1 VTQPDSGVDD
11 DSRRGS
17 SGPAAAGVTDGLLG
31 PSVVPSPVTRQ
42 ATAEEAT
49 PEGAAPAAPGPGPAR
64 SDAPRPRHL
73 GTAAPPAGPSESG
86 QSDDAPRVIDL
97 RTSAEPALT
106 RRSARARER
115 SHGPAPETAESLTAD
130 RLLHRAAAAPEKGW
144 RRALFRASGGSIKPG
159 ESPEVLRRRTLEAR
173 VARRLR
179 GPARFVP
186 VLTRKGGTGKTTITT
201 LLGMT
206 MATLR
211 DDRVIAVDAN
221 PDRGTLAE
229 RVEGR
234 TPHTVRHVVQQAD
247 AVSTFAAM
255 SELVTRDSSR
265 LDILASDTDPATA
278 EAFGEDDYRIVADV
292 VARHYSIVLT
302 DCGTGMV
309 HSVMRGTL
317 DLADELV
324 LVSGASVDEAR
335 LASETLTWLEA
346 RGYGH
351 LVRTA
356 VVALNTATPSTT
368 QLDVRELRKHFESRC
383 RVVTQIPYDGH
394 LAEGAAI
401 DLDRLQPETRDA
413 ALELAANVV
422 DGLGQGR
429 D

>member
-1 VTQPDSGVDD
+1 MSEP
-11 DSRRGS
+11 
-17 SGPAAAGVTDGLLG
+17 
-31 PSVVPSPVTRQ
+31 
-42 ATAEEAT
+42 
-49 PEGAAPAAPGPGPAR
+49 
-64 SDAPRPRHL
+64 
-73 GTAAPPAGPSESG
+73 ESG
-86 QSDDAPRVIDL
+86 AQQDETPRVIDL
-97 RTSAEPALT
+97 RTASEQPVLT
-106 RRSARARER
+106 RRSARAARER
-115 SHGPAPETAESLTAD
+115 SAHGAAPEAAESLTAE
-130 RLLHRAAAAPEKGW
+130 RLLHRQPPAPEKGW
-144 RRALFRASGGSIKPG
+144 RRALFRASGGSIRPG
-159 ESPEVLRRRTLEAR
+159 ESPEVLRQRSLEAR
-173 VARRLR
+173 VARRLL
-179 GPARFVP
+179 GPTRFVP
-186 VLTRKGGTGKTTITT
+186 VLTRKGGTGKTTVTT

-229 RVEGR
+229 RVPGR
-234 TPHTVRHVVQQAD
+234 TPHTVRHVVQEA
-247 AVSTFAAM
+247 ANITTFAAM
-255 SELVTRDSSR
+255 SQLVTRDASR

-278 EAFGEDDYRIVADV
+278 EVFGEEDYRQVAEV
-292 VARHYSIVLT
+292 VARHYSIALT

-383 RVVTQIPYDGH
+383 RVVTQIPYDVH
-394 LAEGAAI
+394 LAEGAEI
-401 DLDRLQPETRDA
+401 DLSRLQPETRDA
-413 ALELAANVV
+413 TLELAANVV

-429 D
+429 E

>member
-1 VTQPDSGVDD
+1 VVPKTEADVTQPE
-11 DSRRGS
+11 S
-17 SGPAAAGVTDGLLG
+17 STVGGG
-31 PSVVPSPVTRQ
+31 PSTGSTP
-42 ATAEEAT
+42 ATT
-49 PEGAAPAAPGPGPAR
+49 PP
-64 SDAPRPRHL
+64 PRHL
-73 GTAAPPAGPSESG
+73 GGAEPTSG
-86 QSDDAPRVIDL
+86 SGGQDDPPRVIDL
-97 RTSAEPALT
+97 RTAAEPALT
-106 RRSARARER
+106 RRSARARQR
-115 SHGPAPETAESLTAD
+115 GSGPAPETAESLTAD
-130 RLLHRAAAAPEKGW
+130 RLLHRGNPAPQKGW
-144 RRALFRASGGSIKPG
+144 RRALFRASGGSIRPG
-159 ESPEVLRRRTLEAR
+159 ESPEVLARRAVEAR

-179 GPARFVP
+179 GPTRFVP
-186 VLTRKGGTGKTTITT
+186 VLTRKGGTGKTTVTT

-229 RVEGR
+229 RVPGR

-247 AVSTFAAM
+247 HISTFASM
-255 SELVTRDSSR
+255 SELVTRDPSR

-278 EAFGEDDYRIVADV
+278 EAFGEDDYRRVADV

-356 VVALNTATPSTT
+356 VVALNTATPSATR
-368 QLDVRELRKHFESRC
+368 LDVKELRKHFESRC

-394 LAEGAAI
+394 LAEGAEI
-401 DLDRLQPETRDA
+401 SLDLLQPETRDA

-422 DGLGQGR
+422 DGLGPGR

>member
-1 VTQPDSGVDD
+1 VTQPDTG
-11 DSRRGS
+11 GETS
-17 SGPAAAGVTDGLLG
+17 SG
-31 PSVVPSPVTRQ
+31 
-42 ATAEEAT
+42 
-49 PEGAAPAAPGPGPAR
+49 
-64 SDAPRPRHL
+64 
-73 GTAAPPAGPSESG
+73 SES
-86 QSDDAPRVIDL
+86 QEPAQVIDL
-97 RTSAEPALT
+97 RTPPEAAIT

-115 SHGPAPETAESLTAD
+115 AHATRPETAESLTPE
-130 RLLHRAAAAPEKGW
+130 RLLRRHAMPPERGW
-144 RRALFRASGGSIKPG
+144 RRALFQATGGAIKPG
-159 ESPEVLRRRTLEAR
+159 ESPAVLARRSLEAR

-186 VLTRKGGTGKTTITT
+186 VLTRKGGTGKTTVTV

-229 RVEGR
+229 RVPGR
-234 TPHTVRHVVQQAD
+234 TPHTVRHVLQQAD
-247 AVSTFAAM
+247 AITTFAAM
-255 SELVTRDSSR
+255 SELVTRDASR
-265 LDILASDTDPATA
+265 LDVLASDTDPATA
-278 EAFGEDDYRIVADV
+278 EAFGEQDYRTVAEV
-292 VARHYSIVLT
+292 VARHYSVVLT

-324 LVSGASVDEAR
+324 LVSGSSVDEAR

-346 RGYGH
+346 RGYEH

-356 VVALNTATPSTT
+356 VVAINTATTSATR
-368 QLDVRELRKHFESRC
+368 LDVQELRTHFQSRC
-383 RVVTQIPYDGH
+383 RVVTQIPYDPH
-394 LAEGAAI
+394 LAEGAEI
-401 DLDRLQPETRDA
+401 VLDRLQPATRDA

>member
-1 VTQPDSGVDD
+1 VTQPETGE
-11 DSRRGS
+11 R
-17 SGPAAAGVTDGLLG
+17 
-31 PSVVPSPVTRQ
+31 
-42 ATAEEAT
+42 
-49 PEGAAPAAPGPGPAR
+49 PEGQDQEQER
-64 SDAPRPRHL
+64 
-73 GTAAPPAGPSESG
+73 
-86 QSDDAPRVIDL
+86 QVIDL
-97 RTSAEPALT
+97 RTPAEPVLT

-115 SHGPAPETAESLTAD
+115 SHATGAVPETAESLTAD
-130 RLLHRAAAAPEKGW
+130 RLLHRGAEAPEKGW
-144 RRALFRASGGSIKPG
+144 RRALYRATGGTVRAG
-159 ESPEVLRRRTLEAR
+159 ESPEVLRRRWLEAR
-173 VARRLR
+173 VSSRLR

-186 VLTRKGGTGKTTITT
+186 VLTRKGGTGKTTVTT

-229 RVEGR
+229 RVPGR

-247 AVSTFAAM
+247 HIATFAAM
-255 SELVTRDSSR
+255 SELVTRDASR

-278 EAFGEDDYRIVADV
+278 EAFGEDDYRVVAEV

-356 VVALNTATPSTT
+356 VVALNTATPSAT
-368 QLDVRELRKHFESRC
+368 QLDVKELRKHFESRC
-383 RVVTQIPYDGH
+383 RVVTQIPYDAH
-394 LAEGAAI
+394 LAEGAEI
-401 DLDRLQPETRDA
+401 SLDRLEPETRQA

-422 DGLGQGR
+422 DGLGPGR

>member
-1 VTQPDSGVDD
+1 VTKTGPD
-11 DSRRGS
+11 
-17 SGPAAAGVTDGLLG
+17 DG
-31 PSVVPSPVTRQ
+31 
-42 ATAEEAT
+42 
-49 PEGAAPAAPGPGPAR
+49 
-64 SDAPRPRHL
+64 RPRHL
-73 GTAAPPAGPSESG
+73 VSAEPASG
-86 QSDDAPRVIDL
+86 SGDERDEQPGVIDL
-97 RTSAEPALT
+97 RTAPEPALT

-115 SHGPAPETAESLTAD
+115 SSGRLPETAESLTAD
-130 RLLHRAAAAPEKGW
+130 RLLHRTDEGPETGW
-144 RRALFRASGGSIKPG
+144 RRALFRATGGTIRPG
-159 ESPEVLRRRTLEAR
+159 EAPEVLRRRALEAR

-179 GPARFVP
+179 GDARFVP
-186 VLTRKGGTGKTTITT
+186 VLTRKGGTGKTTVTT

-211 DDRVIAVDAN
+211 DDRVVALDAN

-229 RVEGR
+229 RLPGR
-234 TPHTVRHVVQQAD
+234 SAHTVRHVVQQAETIT
-247 AVSTFAAM
+247 TFAAM
-255 SELVTRDSSR
+255 SGLVTRDASR
-265 LDILASDTDPATA
+265 LDVLASDTDPATA
-278 EAFGEDDYRIVADV
+278 EVFGEQDYRTVADV
-292 VARHYSIVLT
+292 LARHYSIVLT

-324 LVSGASVDEAR
+324 LVSGSSVDQAR

-346 RGYGH
+346 HGYGD

-368 QLDVRELRKHFESRC
+368 RLDVLELRKHFESRC
-383 RVVTQIPYDGH
+383 RVVTQLPYDPH
-394 LAEGAAI
+394 LAEGAEI
-401 DLDRLQPETRDA
+401 DLARLQPRTRDA

>member
-1 VTQPDSGVDD
+1 MTHPETTADDADSSSPQRPTTAADDGLTVTPVAPDS
-11 DSRRGS
+11 SRPRQSPG
-17 SGPAAAGVTDGLLG
+17 SGPT
-31 PSVVPSPVTRQ
+31 S
-42 ATAEEAT
+42 EEAD
-49 PEGAAPAAPGPGPAR
+49 PGE
-64 SDAPRPRHL
+64 RPH
-73 GTAAPPAGPSESG
+73 
-86 QSDDAPRVIDL
+86 VIDL
-97 RTSAEPALT
+97 RTPAEPTLT

-115 SHGPAPETAESLTAD
+115 AKHAGPPPETAESLTAD
-130 RLLHRAAAAPEKGW
+130 RLLRRPAPSPEKGW
-144 RRALFRASGGSIKPG
+144 RRAVFRASGGSIRPG
-159 ESPEVLRRRTLEAR
+159 ESNEVLQRRGLEAR

-186 VLTRKGGTGKTTITT
+186 VLTRKGGTGKTTVTT

-229 RVEGR
+229 RVPGR

-247 AVSTFAAM
+247 QIETFAAM
-255 SELVTRDSSR
+255 SELVTRDASR

-278 EAFGEDDYRIVADV
+278 EAFGEEDYRTVAGV

-351 LVRTA
+351 LVRSA
-356 VVALNTATPSTT
+356 VVALNTATPSAS
-368 QLDVRELRKHFESRC
+368 QLDVKELRKHFESRC
-383 RVVTQIPYDGH
+383 RVVTQIPYDTH
-394 LAEGAAI
+394 LAEGAEI
-401 DLDRLQPETRDA
+401 TLGRLEPATRDA

-422 DGLGQGR
+422 DGLGEGR